1 MAFEMYGMLAGNVSA
16 LTGEYVKPA
25 YGGEKEAFLR
35 KVVTPIYN
43 TIAKVVC
50 SQLIQLPQLTFML
63 LSSSV
68 LPVLNFIF
76 SLQHFRKLKGARER
90 KEIILSGETM
100 MILMNTSGINFF
112 SWFICSLS
120 RYYIVKLQVC

>member
-43 TIAKVVC
+43 TIAKA
-50 SQLIQLPQLTFML
+50 SL
-63 LSSSV
+63 LSSFGY
-68 LPVLNFIF
+68 LTCAFCFFLCYILFFFPTL
-76 SLQHFRKLKGARER
+76 FRKLKGAKER

-100 MILMNTSGINFF
+100 MILMNTSGTD
-112 SWFICSLS
+112 SFIIYLL
-120 RYYIVKLQVC
+120 VL